1 MSNFETG
8 TLLLS
13 SQAPTRYAVRQ
24 VLDQELRRTLAL
36 RESHARQARFQAGA
50 GPILPS
56 SSAATAFEEMQ
67 ARLHPHDDK
76 ENAPVTERLVKRDFF
91 GRIVQI
97 RPLAE
102 VSSQSTA
109 EAAKKQGK
117 VWVTYNEGLNN
128 AVRKP
133 LSVAEFLKPL

>member
-1 MSNFETG
+1 M
-8 TLLLS
+8 LLS
-13 SQAPTRYAVRQ
+13 SQAPIRYAVRQ

-50 GPILPS
+50 GAGPVPPS
-56 SSAATAFEEMQ
+56 SSAAKAFEEMQ
-67 ARLHPHDDK
+67 ARLHPHDNK
-76 ENAPVTERLVKRDFF
+76 ENAPIAEKLVKRDFF

-97 RPLAE
+97 RPLVE
-102 VSSQSTA
+102 VSSQSTT
-109 EAAKKQGK
+109 ETTKKQGK